1 MSHDQSVANDR
12 MENISSQRM
21 GQVLSASPF
30 IPSVTLKQADSW
42 KRIGEFAERAG
53 LSAVEVLLRTPHA
66 EKGVFQLKENFPSL
80 KVGLGTVLTLGD
92 FQKAID
98 CGADFVV
105 SPGQLPELLEKARS
119 TSLAYLPGVM
129 TPSEIMLVSSYGFW
143 NAKLFPA
150 GYLAEP
156 FIKGMEGPYPHMKYC
171 VAGGVSEENWSFF
184 AQCLSVRSISG
195 TWILPQE
202 TLNESEAQ
210 QFVEKLEE
218 KHFQFAKFRN
228 LL

>member
-1 MSHDQSVANDR
+1 MSHDKSVGNDR
-12 MENISSQRM
+12 LENLSSQRM
-21 GQVLSASPF
+21 GQFLRAIPF
-30 IPSVTLKQADSW
+30 LPSVTLKHADSW
-42 KRIGEFAERAG
+42 KRIGEFADRAG
-53 LSAVEVLLRTPHA
+53 LSGVEVLLRTPHA
-66 EKGVFQLKENFPSL
+66 EQGVFQLKEHFPSL
-80 KVGLGTVLTLGD
+80 SVGLGTVLTLGD

-98 CGADFVV
+98 CKADFVV
-105 SPGQLPELLEKARS
+105 SPGTLPELLEKARQ

-129 TPSEIMLVSSYGFW
+129 TPSEIMFVSSYGFW

-156 FIKGMEGPYPHMKYC
+156 YIKGLEGPYPHMKYC
-171 VAGGVSEENWSFF
+171 VAGGVSEENWAFF

-202 TLNESEAQ
+202 TVPEAEALK
-210 QFVEKLEE
+210 FIEKLEE
-218 KHFQFAKFRN
+218 KHFQFAKFRS